1 MVKCGQRS
9 RQIWNLGP
17 VPVYLLFAVAIEL
30 FDPVVTV
37 RTSAEFS
44 EVQSSLYSWVRQNTN
59 QASLASADLL
69 WLTGQEQLHAETSNV
84 SRDIPAISLNERSRV
99 HFPSQQGPE
108 GLISQRYMF
117 FVLFVS
123 WVTVRTIFLRIIHA
137 DLMLQCLK
145 ISVLARTRM
154 HTRTNPNPS
163 SIGPRNETANIY
175 TYTYV

>member
-1 MVKCGQRS
+1 M
-9 RQIWNLGP
+9 
-17 VPVYLLFAVAIEL
+17 YLLFAVAIEL

-37 RTSAEFS
+37 RTSVEFS

-59 QASLASADLL
+59 KASLASADLL

-84 SRDIPAISLNERSRV
+84 SRDIPPISLNERSRV

-117 FVLFVS
+117 FVLYVS
-123 WVTVRTIFLRIIHA
+123 WVNVRTHFLHIIHA
-137 DLMLQCLK
+137 HHSLMLQCLK

-163 SIGPRNETANIY
+163 SIGARHKTANIY
-175 TYTYV
+175 TYVHV